1 MKKFTEYIGSQFGN
15 PHGAVGTICCVIMNI
30 INRVMYRKV
39 IAAVNT
45 GSDSKVLDI
54 GYGNGYLLSRLY
66 KKNHGSLYGI
76 DVSEDMLKIASKR
89 NKKGI
94 YDGKINLF
102 LGDCCDLKF
111 DDKTFDFVTSVNTIY
126 FWNNTLKGLKEI
138 YRILGEQ
145 GIFFNV
151 VYSKEWLRKLS
162 YTKKGFQFFEKEDY
176 INLGKKAGF
185 SKVIVE
191 EIINGKSY
199 FIRFVK

>member
-30 INRVMYRKV
+30 INRAMYRKV

-66 KKNHGSLYGI
+66 KKNQGILYGI

-176 INLGKKAGF
+176 INLGKQAGF

>member
-15 PHGAVGTICCVIMNI
+15 PHGAVGTICCIIMNV
-30 INRVMYRKV
+30 INRAMYRKV
-39 IAAVNT
+39 FAAVNT

-66 KKNHGSLYGI
+66 KKNHGILYGI

-94 YDGKINLF
+94 CDGRIKLF
-102 LGDCCDLKF
+102 LGDCCELKF
-111 DDKTFDFVTSVNTIY
+111 DDKTFDFITSVNTIY

-138 YRILGEQ
+138 YRTLGEQ
-145 GIFFNV
+145 GIFLNV
-151 VYSKEWLRKLS
+151 VYSKEWLKKLS
-162 YTKKGFQFFEKEDY
+162 YTKKGFRFFEKEEY
-176 INLGKKAGF
+176 INLGKQAGF